1 MLVRERL
8 FRIQI
13 FQYTLSTLY
22 MYPIRLYK
30 NDCYE
35 NFFNL
40 LSQDEQT
47 IKRLTTLL
55 NTDKKQII
63 PSIKKALKSDPLK
76 YSEPIYDIL
85 NSYSED
91 LRSFMWFTRH
101 SNSLAFTREL
111 KSNKALWLHL
121 MLYALFDKE
130 YIEQNFNIPHIEE
143 CLVEMKSIYVKLDQ
157 EYTIVIGR
165 LFEREQNTDKII
177 QNIINNFKINNIDI
191 FEMTKLAQKRNFFEI
206 AEVKEQTAIIKKAFK
221 LFLDIVDELP
231 PSIPKKHLEKIAI
244 FTYMQTQKSE
254 NSYIL
259 ELDNFSLSCKNN
271 KLHINYNKK
280 NKNAKE
286 SEALYKKYYQK
297 YLLHRSFSQNEFTSR
312 LKSSL
317 AKKYTT
323 FNEDNE
329 FTPID
334 EVIQRVCGSLNAD
347 GGCYIKYNLSRQT
360 FKRAAKYGDKEYI
373 LGISKYITKINKND
387 KATLKKSRVLKIVNN
402 YYNDKPNRSIS
413 DMIIFNY
420 KENALLQP
428 VPNKPIYSNI
438 AIPITFKHKLLGIL
452 LIDSFRKNSFTKNDI
467 QLVLSITNALSVQI
481 YDNIVEK
488 KLFAI
493 IENIP
498 NKTQLDDTKDMK
510 NRLMRLTRYIN
521 SIFFSIGVEI
531 WVYQHGQFKR
541 VSSTLEN
548 ELELIINENESA
560 LICELSKKDVEEVS
574 DEDLRSSKKL
584 FHSKAY
590 EKDKRINAVKIY
602 AIRDENNL
610 IGAISIY
617 NKRAEDYNTI
627 DNTSLK
633 SVKNHLK
640 IYFSTIRTFEKQR
653 ELIHSNALHDISQNL
668 NMIYEK
674 CIQLTTLLNDNFRDI
689 DKYTRYRFGIKI
701 KDIESF
707 QYNTKLSFK
716 YITGEGKTFFK
727 QNSIDKQIEQLYA
740 NIQKKISHEV
750 KLQDIIYRIINSIPY
765 KHKNLKLRANIDDIN
780 VKIAPVIL
788 EDIFSNLIQNA
799 IKYSYQNTTIQI
811 RTIPL
816 KYITKIYIE
825 NIGIEIKE
833 DEIDDIFEYGYRG
846 FEALEFEEEIGEKKI
861 SYPRGQSENSG
872 FGLYKCKKLVKF
884 FDGTIKLQES
894 QRTSKGYKN
903 RFVLTI
909 PAKMINQNRVMKEMS
924 ESLSKKFQLKG

>member
-1 MLVRERL
+1 MSERL

-22 MYPIRLYK
+22 MYPLRIYK

-35 NFFNL
+35 NFFNA
-40 LSQDEQT
+40 LSEDSET
-47 IKRLTTLL
+47 IKKLTTLL
-55 NTDKKQII
+55 NTNRQQII
-63 PSIKKALKSDPLK
+63 PSIKEALKSDPLR
-76 YSEPIYDIL
+76 YSQPICDIL
-85 NSYSED
+85 NSYSAK

-121 MLYALFDKE
+121 MLYALFDKR
-130 YIEQNFNIPHIEE
+130 YIEKNFDKPKIEE
-143 CLVEMKSIYVKLDQ
+143 CLAEMKSIYIKLDRN
-157 EYTIVIGR
+157 YTIVIGR
-165 LFEREQNTDKII
+165 LFEKKQNIDEII
-177 QNIINNFKINNIDI
+177 QNIIDRFKINNIDI
-191 FEMTKLAQKRNFFEI
+191 FEMTKLAHKRNFFEI
-206 AEVKEQTAIIKKAFK
+206 EEVKRESVVIKNAFK
-221 LFLDIVDELP
+221 LFLDIVDDLP

-244 FTYMQTQKSE
+244 FIYMQTYKESCE
-254 NSYIL
+254 YVLN
-259 ELDNFSLSCKNN
+259 LDNYSIVYKDN
-271 KLHINYNKK
+271 KLRIDFNKK
-280 NKNAKE
+280 HPNTKSSQE
-286 SEALYKKYYQK
+286 LYKKYYQK

-317 AKKYTT
+317 AKKYTA
-323 FNEDNE
+323 FNEGNE

-347 GGCYIKYNLSRQT
+347 GGCYIKYNLSKQT

-373 LGISKYITKINKND
+373 LGISKYITKINQKD

-402 YYNDKPNRSIS
+402 YYSDKPNRSIS

-438 AIPITFKHKLLGIL
+438 AIPVTFKHKLLGIL

-498 NKTQLDDTKDMK
+498 NKTQLDDNKDMK
-510 NRLMRLTRYIN
+510 NRLTKLTRYIN

-531 WVYQHGQFKR
+531 WIYQNGQFKR
-541 VSSTLEN
+541 VSSTLEKDFD
-548 ELELIINENESA
+548 LIINENESA
-560 LICELSKKDVEEVS
+560 LICELSKRDIDEIS

-617 NKRAEDYNTI
+617 NKKSEDYNTI
-627 DNTSLK
+627 DSTSLK

-640 IYFSTIRTFEKQR
+640 IYFSTIKTFKKQR
-653 ELIHSNALHDISQNL
+653 ELIHSNALHDINQNL

-674 CIQLTTLLNDNFRDI
+674 CLQLTKLLNDNFKDI
-689 DKYTRYRFGIKI
+689 DEYTRYRFGIKL
-701 KDIESF
+701 KDIKSF
-707 QYNTKLSFK
+707 QYNTKLSFN
-716 YITGEGKTFFK
+716 YITGKGKNFSRR
-727 QNSIDKQIEQLYA
+727 NSIDEQIDQLYA
-740 NIQKKISHEV
+740 NVQKQISYEI
-750 KLQDIIYRIINSIPY
+750 KLHDIIYRITNSIRY
-765 KHKNLKLRANIDDIN
+765 KHKNLKLRTNIDNDIS

-799 IKYSYQNTTIQI
+799 VKYSYQNTTIHI
-811 RTIPL
+811 RTVPL
-816 KYITKIYIE
+816 KFLTKIYIE
-825 NIGIEIKE
+825 NMGIEIKE
-833 DEIDDIFEYGYRG
+833 DEKYDIFEYGYRG
-846 FEALEFEEEIGEKKI
+846 FEALTFEEEIGDKKV
-861 SYPRGQSENSG
+861 SYPRGESENSG
-872 FGLYKCKKLVKF
+872 FGLYKCNKLVKF
-884 FDGTIKLQES
+884 FDGSIKLEDS
-894 QRTSKGYKN
+894 LRTSKGYKN

-909 PAKMINQNRVMKEMS
+909 PAKMINQNRLMKKMN
-924 ESLSKKFQLKG
+924 ESLSKKFEIKG